1 MPVLNGVCAKMRAMG
16 INMLSCCES
25 NINKVNLKEKYSHLV
40 KKHPC
45 FSGEAHFKYGR
56 IHLPIS
62 PTCNIQCK
70 FCKRSL
76 NKTENRPGVASKIL
90 SPQEALELVDKAL
103 ELCPDITVVGVAG
116 PGDTLATPTAL
127 DTFELIDS
135 KHPKLIKCI
144 STNGLMLAHYAQR
157 IVDVG
162 VKTISVTVNAVD
174 PKILQDICTGIFS
187 KGDYI
192 EGIEGATT
200 LIDAQLEGIK
210 KISSLGVTV
219 KVNTVLIPGLNYSHI
234 KEIARVTSKAG
245 ASIMNIIPLI
255 PQNEMI
261 DFRAPNCDELNNAR
275 AAAEKYL
282 KVFRHCQQCRA
293 DACGI
298 PGKGKDLAELL
309 YDHPLQTF
317 SHG

>member
-1 MPVLNGVCAKMRAMG
+1 MV
-16 INMLSCCES
+16 SS
-25 NINKVNLKEKYSHLV
+25 NFDHLV

-56 IHLPIS
+56 IHLPVS

-90 SPQEALELVDKAL
+90 SPSDSVELVDKAL
-103 ELCPDITVVGVAG
+103 QLCPEITVVGIAG
-116 PGDTLATPTAL
+116 PGDTLATPNAL

-135 KHPKLIKCI
+135 KYPQLIKCI
-144 STNGLMLAHYAQR
+144 STNGLMLNAYAER
-157 IVDVG
+157 IAKVG

-174 PKILQDICTGIFS
+174 PEILQDICTGIFHN
-187 KGDYI
+187 GDYI
-192 EGIEGATT
+192 EGKEGA
-200 LIDAQLEGIK
+200 AQLIEAQMEGIK
-210 KISSLGVTV
+210 KISALGVAV
-219 KVNTVLIPGLNYSHI
+219 KVNTVLIPGLNYVHI

-261 DFRAPNCDELNNAR
+261 TFRAPNCIELNNAR
-275 AAAEKYL
+275 VAAENYL
-282 KVFRHCQQCRA
+282 QVFRHCQQCRA

-298 PGKGKDLAELL
+298 PGREKDFAGLL
-309 YDHPLQTF
+309 YEQPLQTF

>member
-1 MPVLNGVCAKMRAMG
+1 VGNYQENVSA
-16 INMLSCCES
+16 N
-25 NINKVNLKEKYSHLV
+25 YDHLV

-56 IHLPIS
+56 IHLPVS
-62 PTCNIQCK
+62 PTCNMQCK

-90 SPQEALELVDKAL
+90 SPSEALELVDKAL
-103 ELCPDITVVGVAG
+103 LLCPEITVVGIAG
-116 PGDTLATPTAL
+116 PGDTLASPNAL

-135 KHPKLIKCI
+135 KYPQLIKCL
-144 STNGLMLAHYAQR
+144 STNGLMLSEYASR
-157 IVDVG
+157 IAKVG

-174 PKILQDICTGIFS
+174 PEILQDICTGIFYE
-187 KGDYI
+187 GDYL
-192 EGIEGATT
+192 EGKEGAVK
-200 LIDAQLEGIK
+200 LIDAQIVGIK
-210 KISSLGVTV
+210 ILSALGVAV
-219 KVNTVLIPGLNYSHI
+219 KVNTVLIPDLNFAHI
-234 KEIARVTSKAG
+234 EEIAKVTSNAG

-261 DFRAPNCDELNNAR
+261 NFRVPNCNELNNVR
-275 AAAEKYL
+275 VLAEKHL
-282 KVFRHCQQCRA
+282 KVFKHCQQCRA

-298 PGKGKDLAELL
+298 PGKGKDFAELL
-309 YDHPLQTF
+309 YDQPLQTF

>member
-1 MPVLNGVCAKMRAMG
+1 MG
-16 INMLSCCES
+16 NYQENVSA
-25 NINKVNLKEKYSHLV
+25 NYDHLV

-56 IHLPIS
+56 IHLPVS
-62 PTCNIQCK
+62 PTCNMQCK

-90 SPQEALELVDKAL
+90 SPSEALELVDKAL
-103 ELCPDITVVGVAG
+103 LLCPEITVVGIAG
-116 PGDTLATPTAL
+116 PGDTLASPNAL

-135 KHPKLIKCI
+135 KYPQLIKCL
-144 STNGLMLAHYAQR
+144 STNGLMLSEYASR
-157 IVDVG
+157 IAKVG

-174 PKILQDICTGIFS
+174 PEILQDICTGIFYE
-187 KGDYI
+187 GDYL
-192 EGIEGATT
+192 EGKEGAVK
-200 LIDAQLEGIK
+200 LIDAQIVGIK
-210 KISSLGVTV
+210 ILSALGVAV
-219 KVNTVLIPGLNYSHI
+219 KVNTVLIPDLNFAHI
-234 KEIARVTSKAG
+234 EEIAKVTSNAG

-261 DFRAPNCDELNNAR
+261 NFRVPNCNELNNVR
-275 AAAEKYL
+275 VLAEKHL
-282 KVFRHCQQCRA
+282 KVFKHCQQCRA

-298 PGKGKDLAELL
+298 PGKGKDFAELL
-309 YDHPLQTF
+309 YDQPLQTF